1 MSADSNNIKKYTY
14 HNLVDFPEDR
24 EDKSPTKKI
33 PKSLLK
39 DFLKILGQEI
49 LKEDQPKLE
58 DIEQEL
64 QNLKKEKEKENKS
77 GQSYADEPKPSG
89 RESSIITQLQESGY
103 IRDSRTWLS
112 KNGLF
117 AVGGSLEDD
126 VL

>member
-89 RESSIITQLQESGY
+89 RASSIITQLQESGY
-103 IRDSRTWLS
+103 I
-112 KNGLF
+112 
-117 AVGGSLEDD
+117 
-126 VL
+126 